1 MNYFKKWYRK
11 NRNNGKRLRFPLL
24 VAKQKT
30 LAFFVFRNK
39 ILEKK
44 RLFYIALK
52 KTKTQKPKN
61 IVRQKKP

>member
-11 NRNNGKRLRFPLL
+11 N
-24 VAKQKT
+24 
-30 LAFFVFRNK
+30 RNK

-52 KTKTQKPKN
+52 KTKTKKPKN
-61 IVRQKKP
+61 IVPFDKFRHSIVVSFY